1 MIIRSNEKIS
11 DLDCRLIV
19 HPTAGGKI
27 RGAHNCGKC
36 DDSIIKAIENFSIS
50 GDNREFSGIDCSCK
64 SVWKEEIDSFFSL
77 PTPLGNGVFRRGDNV
92 DILRAP

>member
-36 DDSIIKAIENFSIS
+36 DDSIIKAIENFS
-50 GDNREFSGIDCSCK
+50 DFWR
-64 SVWKEEIDSFFSL
+64 
-77 PTPLGNGVFRRGDNV
+77 
-92 DILRAP
+92 